1 MKCLGESTRKNDIV
15 KFRKNKLLGKII
27 HTILLNKGLDLPAK
41 VQLGKNVRFPHNSV
55 GTVIHPNTII
65 EDNVWIYQNV
75 TIGRANVTDFSDD
88 RDLQI
93 VIKKG
98 AILCA
103 GAKILCKKKIEVGEN
118 TIISANAVLL
128 ESTGDNQVWVGVP
141 ARRIK

>member
-1 MKCLGESTRKNDIV
+1 MKVQTIV

-27 HTILLNKGLDLPAK
+27 HTILLNIRTNRYTYS
-41 VQLGKNVRFPHNSV
+41 QRGKNVRFPHNSV